1 MGALLETV
9 ASDPKLLASAKVGRN
24 LRTVNDC
31 DFKTETA
38 ADVLAGQARDVGA
51 GPANVCGRLRRRGCL
66 LQQTSTRRG
75 GTGAAENHE
84 IELFRL
90 RHLN

>member
-1 MGALLETV
+1 MNRETV
-9 ASDPKLLASAKVGRN
+9 VSDPKLLASAKVGRN
-24 LRTVNDC
+24 LRIVD
-31 DFKTETA
+31 
-38 ADVLAGQARDVGA
+38 DVLAGQARDVGA

-75 GTGAAENHE
+75 GTGAAAENHE